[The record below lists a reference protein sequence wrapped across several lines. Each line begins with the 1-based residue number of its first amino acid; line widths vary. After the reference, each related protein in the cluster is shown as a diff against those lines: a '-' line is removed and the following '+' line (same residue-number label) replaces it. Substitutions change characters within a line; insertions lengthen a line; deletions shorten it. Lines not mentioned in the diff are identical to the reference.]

1 MRNAPLSLFLL
12 KRRIENKAYAY
23 GVSSVVATLLGEYV
37 VELLR
42 ASASAGDLSEAV
54 AL

>member
-1 MRNAPLSLFLL
+1 MKHPPLSLFLL

-42 ASASAGDLSEAV
+42 ASASHGDLSEAV

>member
-1 MRNAPLSLFLL
+1 MQHPPLSLFLL

-23 GVSSVVATLLGEYV
+23 GVSSVVATLISEYV
-37 VELLR
+37 VDLLR
-42 ASASAGDLSEAV
+42 ASASHGDLSESA